1 MSYLYGGSILFVD
14 LSERKI
20 SKEPTSSYT
29 RLFLGGR
36 GIDDKLFYDH
46 IASGVDPLSPQNVIV
61 FGAGPL
67 AGTCLPSSGRL
78 DIMSKSPMTFLWGN
92 SNMGGYFSAE
102 LKYAGYDHIVVTGR
116 ADAPVYIWIDNGQ
129 VHIRDAAEIWG
140 QDTYQTPELIRQELG
155 NPEVKVICIGP
166 AGENLVRFATVQSEL
181 GNGAG
186 RTGMGT
192 VMGSKNLK
200 AIAVRGTK
208 GIKMANPEKF
218 LAVAQEQNDFIKN
231 SAACKE
237 LSQYGTTLMTKRIM
251 GEGKPFRNFQ
261 TFRTMEGHLDP
272 TDILKKYSPKR
283 AGCLECPIRCMEA
296 YDVPGVGSGVISCTF
311 YASVGWIVDNHDP
324 EVFLQSA
331 IYCQKQGL
339 DVSSAGGILAWAMEL
354 YQRGIITTQ
363 DTDGVS
369 LEWGESVPEML
380 KRIVHREGF
389 GDVLAEG
396 VLIGAGKIG
405 RGAEDYAVHSKGLP
419 LQFGENP
426 ILEKGKTLAMAVN
439 PRGDYLRGYPFIEA
453 RFNRLDFAGLEEEEL
468 EQAKEI
474 NYREYREAERI
485 SGTRKG
491 AIPAEYEGK
500 PAIIKYSEDVT
511 AIMDAVG
518 ICKWATFRFGILEAY
533 RIEDQARILSL
544 GLGEEM
550 SPDVLWEVA
559 ERMRSLERAFAVRE
573 GLTPSDDRLPAR
585 FFELETPTGLTLS
598 ADKFEEMKRQ
608 YYVLRGWDG
617 DTGIPTRESLERLGI
632 GDVADDLEK
641 QA

>member
-1 MSYLYGGSILFVD
+1 MSYLYGGTILFVD

-46 IASGVDPLSPQNVIV
+46 ISPGTDPLSPQNVIV

-67 AGTCLPSSGRL
+67 SGTCMPSSGRL

-102 LKYAGYDHIVVTGR
+102 LKYAGYDHIVVNGK
-116 ADAPVYIWIDNGQ
+116 ADKPAYIWINNGQ
-129 VHIRDAAEIWG
+129 VHIRDAAGLWG
-140 QDTYQTPELIRQELG
+140 KDTYQTPGLIREELG

-166 AGENLVRFATVQSEL
+166 AGENLVRFATIQSEL

-186 RTGMGT
+186 RTGLGT

-200 AIAVRGTK
+200 AIAVRGTN
-208 GIKMANPEKF
+208 GIKMANPKEF

-231 SAACKE
+231 SATSKE
-237 LSQYGTTLMTKRIM
+237 LSKYGTALTIERMA
-251 GEGKPFRNFQ
+251 GEGKPYRNFQ
-261 TFRTMEGHLDP
+261 TYRAMEGHLNPMDV
-272 TDILKKYSPKR
+272 LKKYSPKR
-283 AGCLECPIRCMEA
+283 AGCLDCPNRCMEA
-296 YDVPGVGSGVISCTF
+296 YEVPGVGSGVISCTF
-311 YASVGWIVDNHDP
+311 YTAVGWIVDNRDP

-331 IYCQKQGL
+331 LYCQKQGL
-339 DVSSAGGILAWAMEL
+339 DVGSAGGILAWAMEL
-354 YQRGIITTQ
+354 FQRGIITTQ

-369 LEWGESVPEML
+369 LEWGESVLEML
-380 KRIVHREGF
+380 KRIVRREGF

-396 VLIGAGKIG
+396 VIIGAGKIG
-405 RGAEDYAVHSKGLP
+405 RGAEEYAMHCKGLP
-419 LQFGENP
+419 LFTEDP
-426 ILEKGKTLAMAVN
+426 IQERGKALAMAVG
-439 PRGDYLRGYPFIEA
+439 PRGDHYRGYPFIEA
-453 RFNRLDFAGLEEEEL
+453 RNDRLDFTEMEEEERK
-468 EQAKEI
+468 EAKEI
-474 NYREYREAERI
+474 NYREAERI

-500 PAIIKYSEDVT
+500 PAMIKYSEDVE
-511 AIMDAVG
+511 AIIDAVG
-518 ICKWATFRFGILEAY
+518 ICKWATLRLGVLEAY
-533 RIEDQARILSL
+533 SIEDQARILSL

-550 SPDVLWEVA
+550 DPDRLWELA
-559 ERMRSLERAFAVRE
+559 ERMRSLERAFSVRE
-573 GLTPSDDRLPAR
+573 GLTPSDDKLPAR
-585 FFELETPTGLTLS
+585 MFELKNPTGLTLS
-598 ADKFEEMKRQ
+598 AEKLEEMKRQ

-617 DTGIPTRESLERLGI
+617 DTGIPTRESLERLGL
-632 GDVADDLEK
+632 DAVADDLEK